1 MSKTIMVSKYNRVK
15 YIHGDCTFGQLLRV
29 FSTHVPTPMALN
41 DGAGFDPQL
50 LWFQVVEGAQSEING
65 YEYITMKV
73 LKSTCH

>member
-50 LWFQVVEGAQSEING
+50 LWFQVGEGAQSEING
-65 YEYITMKV
+65 YEY
-73 LKSTCH
+73 STIRKC